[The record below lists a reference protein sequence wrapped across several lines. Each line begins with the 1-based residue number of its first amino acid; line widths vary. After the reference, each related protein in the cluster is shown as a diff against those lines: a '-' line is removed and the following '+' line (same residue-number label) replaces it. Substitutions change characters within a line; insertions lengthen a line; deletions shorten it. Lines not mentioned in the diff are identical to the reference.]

1 MGFVLVGFGDHA
13 GASDLLE
20 ACTGACRRPVTA
32 AAQVLRSSLLFE
44 LMLTLFVF
52 LLVWFEV
59 EGCAEAWGV
68 PDWEVRRLL
77 LFQRRSFAAFKFR
90 VRSSIWGTVDGGW
103 LLRSTELRATG
114 RRRLGERLT
123 KNSCGSRG
131 LDVNLIFVRVL
142 SARMDCTA
150 LVPF

>member
-1 MGFVLVGFGDHA
+1 
-13 GASDLLE
+13 
-20 ACTGACRRPVTA
+20 VTA

-44 LMLTLFVF
+44 LMLALFVF

-59 EGCAEAWGV
+59 EGCAEACGV

-77 LFQRRSFAAFKFR
+77 LFQRRSFAAFKLR

-131 LDVNLIFVRVL
+131 LDVNLIFVGVL

>member
-1 MGFVLVGFGDHA
+1 MRAATLQWNKVLRLFLNLVVLCSEAGDELVGFVLVGFGDHA

-32 AAQVLRSSLLFE
+32 AAQVLRSLLLFE
-44 LMLTLFVF
+44 LMLVLFVF

-90 VRSSIWGTVDGGW
+90 V
-103 LLRSTELRATG
+103 
-114 RRRLGERLT
+114 
-123 KNSCGSRG
+123 
-131 LDVNLIFVRVL
+131 
-142 SARMDCTA
+142 
-150 LVPF
+150 